1 MELDFWEEYE
11 RTACR
16 ILLLYWFHLCDKP
29 VRGEAMQEAV
39 EPGLRDF
46 LAASPALW
54 CLTGQVTL
62 TLSSQN
68 KQHAHKTVLLFS

>member
-46 LAASPALW
+46 LTVSPAL
-54 CLTGQVTL
+54 
-62 TLSSQN
+62 
-68 KQHAHKTVLLFS
+68 